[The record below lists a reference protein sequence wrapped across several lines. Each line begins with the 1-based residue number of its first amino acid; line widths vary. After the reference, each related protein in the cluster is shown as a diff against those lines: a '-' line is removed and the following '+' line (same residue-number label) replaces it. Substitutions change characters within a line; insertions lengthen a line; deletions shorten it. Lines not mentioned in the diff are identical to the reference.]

1 MRPLDLISFA
11 RLGDLAVSAVLLAGL
26 YATMAYGLG
35 LIYGV
40 LRVVNLAHG
49 GVIMAGAYIGWAMF
63 DRLGIDPYL
72 SIPVV
77 MVVSFALGVAM
88 YQGLVRRLPRGAAG
102 GPASLLLLFGVWLV
116 LRNIA
121 YLVFT
126 GNDRTIRT
134 AYSSRSLAILGSH
147 VSLTRLVV
155 LGLGLAIAIGLHL
168 LLRRTLIGRA
178 IRAVAQ
184 NADSCT
190 LVGID
195 VERIYTLTFGIGTA
209 LAGVAG
215 VLLATIFSFS
225 PASGSSELLRSF
237 VVVVLGGLGSVFGVV
252 IAALIVATAEVFAVL
267 ILPSYLTSAVGFL
280 LLVLVLVLRPGGLFG
295 QRVLA

>member
-1 MRPLDLISFA
+1 MSRFVELV
-11 RLGDLAVSAVLLAGL
+11 VSAILLTGL
-26 YATMAYGLG
+26 YATTAYGLG
-35 LIYGV
+35 LVYGV

-49 GVIMAGAYIGWAMF
+49 GAIMAGAYVTWILF

-77 MVVSFALGVAM
+77 LAFGFGLGVLL
-88 YQGLVRRLPRGAAG
+88 YRVLVRRLPRGPAG

-126 GNDRTIRT
+126 GNDQTMLT
-134 AYSSRSLAILGSH
+134 SYSMRSFDILGAH
-147 VSLTRLVV
+147 VSLPRFVV
-155 LGLGLAIAIGLHL
+155 LVIGLAIAVALHAM
-168 LLRRTLIGRA
+168 LRRTMLGRA

-195 VERIYTLTFGIGTA
+195 VERIYTLTFGLGSA
-209 LAGVAG
+209 LACVAG
-215 VLLATIFSFS
+215 VLFATIFSFN
-225 PASGSSELLRSF
+225 PASGSADLLRSF
-237 VVVVLGGLGSVFGVV
+237 AVVVLGGLGSIYGVV
-252 IAALIVATAEVFAVL
+252 IAAMIVASAEVFAVL
-267 ILPSYLTSAVGFL
+267 IMPSYLTNAVGYL
-280 LLVLVLVLRPGGLFG
+280 LLVVVLVVRPGGLFG

>member
-1 MRPLDLISFA
+1 MA
-11 RLGDLAVSAVLLAGL
+11 RLVDMMFSAVLLAGL

-49 GVIMAGAYIGWAMF
+49 GVLMAGAYLGWCLH
-63 DRLGIDPYL
+63 DRFGIDPYL
-72 SIPVV
+72 SLPIVLAA
-77 MVVSFALGVAM
+77 SFALGVGM

-126 GNDRTIRT
+126 GNDRTILT
-134 AYSSRSLAILGSH
+134 AYSSSSVAVLGSH
-147 VSLTRLVV
+147 VSVNRLVV
-155 LGLGLAIAIGLHL
+155 LGIAVVIAASLHL
-168 LLRRTLIGRA
+168 LLRHTQVGRA

-190 LVGID
+190 LAGID
-195 VERIYTLTFGIGTA
+195 VHRIYTLSFGIGTA

-215 VLLATIFSFS
+215 VLLATIFSFNPS
-225 PASGSSELLRSF
+225 SGSSELLRSF
-237 VVVVLGGLGSVFGVV
+237 VVVVLGGLGSVYGVAL
-252 IAALIVATAEVFAVL
+252 AALIVAMVEVFAIFVL
-267 ILPSYLTSAVGFL
+267 PAYLTTAVGFV
-280 LLVLVLVLRPGGLFG
+280 LLVAVLVLRPGGLFG
-295 QRVLA
+295 YRVLS

>member
-1 MRPLDLISFA
+1 MSRLLDMVL
-11 RLGDLAVSAVLLAGL
+11 SALLLAGL

-49 GVIMAGAYIGWAMF
+49 GIIMAGAYLSWYLYERF
-63 DRLGIDPYL
+63 GIDPYL
-72 SIPVV
+72 SIPIV
-77 MVVSFALGVAM
+77 MAASFVLGVIM
-88 YQGLVRRLPRGAAG
+88 YQGLVRWLPRGAAG

-126 GNDRTIRT
+126 GNDQTIRT
-134 AYSSRSLAILGSH
+134 SYSSRSLAILGSH
-147 VSLTRLVV
+147 VSVTRLAV
-155 LGLGLAIAIGLHL
+155 LGIALVIAVAMHL
-168 LLRRTLIGRA
+168 LLRRTQTGRA

-190 LVGID
+190 VVGVD
-195 VERIYTLTFGIGTA
+195 VNRIYTLTFGIGSA

-225 PASGSSELLRSF
+225 PSTGSSELLKSF
-237 VVVVLGGLGSVFGVV
+237 VVVVLGGLGSVYGVAL
-252 IAALIVATAEVFAVL
+252 AALIVAAVEVFA
-267 ILPSYLTSAVGFL
+267 ILVMPAYLTTAVGFV

-295 QRVLA
+295 QRVLS

>member
-1 MRPLDLISFA
+1 MSRFVDLV
-11 RLGDLAVSAVLLAGL
+11 VSAVLLAGL

-49 GVIMAGAYIGWAMF
+49 GVIMMGAYLGWLCYE
-63 DRLGIDPYL
+63 RLGIDPYL
-72 SIPVV
+72 AIPLVAIA
-77 MVVSFALGVAM
+77 SFLFGVAM
-88 YQGLVRRLPRGAAG
+88 YRGLVRRLPRGPAG

-121 YLVFT
+121 YLAFT
-126 GNDRTIRT
+126 GNDQAIRT
-134 AYSSRSLAILGSH
+134 AYSSRSLAMLGSH

-155 LGLGLAIAIGLHL
+155 LVIGLVIAALLHL
-168 LLRRTLIGRA
+168 LLARTMLGRA

-195 VERIYTLTFGIGTA
+195 VEQIYTLTFGIGTA

-215 VLLATIFSFS
+215 VLLATVFSFNPS
-225 PASGSSELLRSF
+225 SGSSELLKSF
-237 VVVVLGGLGSVFGVV
+237 VVVVLGGLGSVYGTGL
-252 IAALIVATAEVFAVL
+252 AALVVATAEVFAVL
-267 ILPSYLTSAVGFL
+267 ILPSYLTTAVGFL

-295 QRVLA
+295 RRALT

>member
-1 MRPLDLISFA
+1 MA
-11 RLGDLAVSAVLLAGL
+11 RLADLVVSAVLLAGL

-49 GVIMAGAYIGWAMF
+49 GVIMVGAYVGWILF
-63 DRLGIDPYL
+63 DRFGIDPYL
-72 SIPVV
+72 TIPVV
-77 MVVSFALGVAM
+77 LVFGFALGVVM
-88 YQGLVRRLPRGAAG
+88 YRLLVRRLPRGAAG

-121 YLVFT
+121 YLLFT
-126 GNDRTIRT
+126 GNDRSILT
-134 AYSSRSLAILGSH
+134 AYSSSSLVIAGTH
-147 VSLTRLVV
+147 VPLTRLVV
-155 LGLGLAIAIGLHL
+155 LAIGLVIAIGLHL
-168 LLRRTLIGRA
+168 LLHRTLLGRA

-195 VERIYTLTFGIGTA
+195 VERIYRLTFGIGTA

-215 VLLATIFSFS
+215 VLLATVFSFN
-225 PASGSSELLRSF
+225 PASGSSELLKSF
-237 VVVVLGGLGSVFGVV
+237 VVVVLGGLGSMSGVV
-252 IAALIVATAEVFAVL
+252 LAALVVAAAEVFAVL

-295 QRVLA
+295 HRVLA

>member
-1 MRPLDLISFA
+1 MA
-11 RLGDLAVSAVLLAGL
+11 RLLDMVVSAVLLAGL

-49 GVIMAGAYIGWAMF
+49 GVIMVGAYLGWCLHEGF
-63 DRLGIDPYL
+63 GIDPYL
-72 SIPVV
+72 AIPLVAV
-77 MVVSFALGVAM
+77 ASFVLGVLM

-126 GNDRTIRT
+126 GNDRSIRT
-134 AYSSRSLAILGSH
+134 EYSSRSLDLLGTHISIN
-147 VSLTRLVV
+147 RLAVV
-155 LGLGLAIAIGLHL
+155 AIAVLIAVGMHL
-168 LLRRTLIGRA
+168 LMKKTQTGRA

-190 LVGID
+190 VVGINTN
-195 VERIYTLTFGIGTA
+195 RIYTLTFGIGSA

-215 VLLATIFSFS
+215 VLLATLFSFS
-225 PASGSSELLRSF
+225 PGTTGSPELLKSF
-237 VVVVLGGLGSVFGVV
+237 VVVVLAGLGSVGGVA
-252 IAALIVATAEVFAVL
+252 ISALIVATVEVFAILV
-267 ILPSYLTSAVGFL
+267 LPSYLTTAVGFVL
-280 LLVLVLVLRPGGLFG
+280 LMVVLVLRPGGLFG
-295 QRVLA
+295 TRVLS

>member
-1 MRPLDLISFA
+1 MYVDLV
-11 RLGDLAVSAVLLAGL
+11 VSAVLLAGL
-26 YATMAYGLG
+26 YATTAYGLG

-49 GVIMAGAYIGWAMF
+49 GAIMVGAYVSWVIF

-72 SIPVV
+72 SIPAVLAFG
-77 MVVSFALGVAM
+77 FALGVVM
-88 YQGLVRRLPRGAAG
+88 YRVLVRRLPRGPAG

-121 YLVFT
+121 YLAFT
-126 GNDRTIRT
+126 GNDQTIRT
-134 AYSSRSLAILGSH
+134 GYSLHSVGIAGSH
-147 VSLTRLVV
+147 VSLTRFVV
-155 LGLGLAIAIGLHL
+155 LLISLAIAVLLHL
-168 LLRRTLIGRA
+168 LLRRTMVGRA

-184 NADSCT
+184 NPDSCT

-195 VERIYTLTFGIGTA
+195 VERIYALTFGIGTA
-209 LAGVAG
+209 LAGIAG
-215 VLLATIFSFS
+215 ALLATIFSFN

-237 VVVVLGGLGSVFGVV
+237 TVVVLGGLGSIYGVL
-252 IAALIVATAEVFAVL
+252 IAALIVASAEVFAVL
-267 ILPSYLTSAVGFL
+267 VVPTYLTNAVGFL
-280 LLVLVLVLRPGGLFG
+280 LLVVVLVVRPGGLFG

>member
-1 MRPLDLISFA
+1 MSRFVELV
-11 RLGDLAVSAVLLAGL
+11 VSAVLLTGL
-26 YATMAYGLG
+26 YATTAYGLG
-35 LIYGV
+35 LVYGV

-49 GVIMAGAYIGWAMF
+49 GAIMAGAYVTWVLF

-77 MVVSFALGVAM
+77 LAFGFGLGVLL
-88 YQGLVRRLPRGAAG
+88 YRVLVRRLPRGPAG

-126 GNDRTIRT
+126 GNDQTMLT
-134 AYSSRSLAILGSH
+134 SYSMRSFDILGAH
-147 VSLTRLVV
+147 VSLPRFVV
-155 LGLGLAIAIGLHL
+155 LVIGLAIAVALHAM
-168 LLRRTLIGRA
+168 LRRTMLGRA

-195 VERIYTLTFGIGTA
+195 VERIYTLTFGLGSA
-209 LAGVAG
+209 LACVAG
-215 VLLATIFSFS
+215 VLFATIFSFN
-225 PASGSSELLRSF
+225 PASGSADLLRSF
-237 VVVVLGGLGSVFGVV
+237 AVVVLGGLGSIYGVV
-252 IAALIVATAEVFAVL
+252 IAALIVASAEVFAVL
-267 ILPSYLTSAVGFL
+267 IMPSYLTNAVGYL
-280 LLVLVLVLRPGGLFG
+280 LLVVVLVVRPGGLFG

>member
-1 MRPLDLISFA
+1 MSRFVELV
-11 RLGDLAVSAVLLAGL
+11 VSAVLLTGL
-26 YATMAYGLG
+26 YATTAYGLG
-35 LIYGV
+35 LVYGV

-49 GVIMAGAYIGWAMF
+49 GAIMAGAYVTWVLF

-77 MVVSFALGVAM
+77 LAFGFGLACVL
-88 YQGLVRRLPRGAAG
+88 YRGLVRRLPRGPAG

-126 GNDRTIRT
+126 GNDQTLLT
-134 AYSSRSLAILGSH
+134 SYSMRSFDIPGTH
-147 VSLTRLVV
+147 VSPPPFVV
-155 LGLGLAIAIGLHL
+155 LVIGLAIAVALHVM
-168 LLRRTLIGRA
+168 LRRTMLGRA

-195 VERIYTLTFGIGTA
+195 VERIYTLTFGLGSA
-209 LAGVAG
+209 LACVAG
-215 VLLATIFSFS
+215 VLFATIFSFN
-225 PASGSSELLRSF
+225 PASGSADLLRSF
-237 VVVVLGGLGSVFGVV
+237 AVVVLGGLGSIYGVV
-252 IAALIVATAEVFAVL
+252 LAAMIVASAEVFAVL
-267 ILPSYLTSAVGFL
+267 IMPSYLTNAVGYL
-280 LLVLVLVLRPGGLFG
+280 LLVVVLVVRPGGLFG

>member
-1 MRPLDLISFA
+1 MSRLLDMIL
-11 RLGDLAVSAVLLAGL
+11 SAVLLAGL

-49 GVIMAGAYIGWAMF
+49 GVIMAGAYLGWCLHEGF
-63 DRLGIDPYL
+63 GIDPYL
-72 SIPVV
+72 SIPLVFAAT
-77 MVVSFALGVAM
+77 FALGVGL
-88 YQGLVRRLPRGAAG
+88 YQGLVRWLPRGAAG

-121 YLVFT
+121 YLIFT
-126 GNDRTIRT
+126 GNDHVIRT
-134 AYSSRSLAILGSH
+134 GYSSRSLALLGSH
-147 VSLTRLVV
+147 VSMSRLVV
-155 LGLGLAIAIGLHL
+155 LGIALVIAVALHV
-168 LLRRTLIGRA
+168 LLRRTMIGRA

-184 NADSCT
+184 GADSCT

-195 VERIYTLTFGIGTA
+195 VNRIYTLTFGIGSA

-215 VLLATIFSFS
+215 VLLATIFAFN
-225 PASGSSELLRSF
+225 PASGSSELLKSF
-237 VVVVLGGLGSVFGVV
+237 VVVVLGGLGSVYGVGL
-252 IAALIVATAEVFAVL
+252 AALIVATTEVFAVL
-267 ILPSYLTSAVGFL
+267 ILPSYLTTAVGFL

-295 QRVLA
+295 QRVLS